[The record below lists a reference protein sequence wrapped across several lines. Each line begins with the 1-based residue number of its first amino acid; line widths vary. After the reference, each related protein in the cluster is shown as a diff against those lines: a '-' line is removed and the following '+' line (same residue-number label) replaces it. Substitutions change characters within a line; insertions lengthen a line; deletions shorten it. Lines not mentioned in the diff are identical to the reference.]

1 MYHCHIRFYLIGH
14 PGNVFKILKGMSPS
28 KQFTHEFLTD
38 DGPDAALL
46 AKADVIL
53 ADLQGMDVKETLRV
67 LISGKRKEAELIL
80 FVEKGQVALLGGS
93 LPEIKDIWIL
103 PMSDEEIRFHF
114 LRWQES
120 YKTARDYWQ
129 TSQYLEATI
138 NNIPNLVWYK
148 DKDGI
153 HEKVNDS
160 FCRTVKKTKSR
171 WRAVGTP
178 IFGMLPTTTLHAS
191 NPRGR
196 SWTKGRPA
204 YRRRL

>member
-93 LPEIKDIWIL
+93 LPEIKL
-103 PMSDEEIRFHF
+103 P
-114 LRWQES
+114 
-120 YKTARDYWQ
+120 
-129 TSQYLEATI
+129 
-138 NNIPNLVWYK
+138 
-148 DKDGI
+148 GI
-153 HEKVNDS
+153 
-160 FCRTVKKTKSR
+160 T
-171 WRAVGTP
+171 
-178 IFGMLPTTTLHAS
+178 
-191 NPRGR
+191 
-196 SWTKGRPA
+196 GRPA
-204 YRRRL
+204 SI